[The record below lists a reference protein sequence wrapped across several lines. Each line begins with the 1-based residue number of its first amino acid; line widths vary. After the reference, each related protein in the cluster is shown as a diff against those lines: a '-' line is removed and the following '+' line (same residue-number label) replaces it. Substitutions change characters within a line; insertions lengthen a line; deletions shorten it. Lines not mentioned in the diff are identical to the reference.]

1 MATQTPSFS
10 QTMSDPNFKAY
21 VKEGVVSKLGGASSA
36 ANLATIAEV
45 GKMGLDVQKSYAM
58 SNLEKLQQGEIED
71 YMSKSP
77 TRVQEVVQETQALQG
92 IMGQLDQN
100 TLIPL
105 DEGQTME
112 EFDAKYSGVQ
122 AEHAKRLDYLK
133 RASEQ
138 GVMTSEMF
146 AERVIKNTREAV
158 AKNPGLAKELMS
170 SSQNVLELSGIQ
182 GRIAQDTKLATLQA
196 NQAAKLYSDVT
207 EEMKQRNIVPPL
219 LPSGELDLG
228 KAQSIINTKRAEQ
241 SAYDT
246 NLLAN
251 NQAKLTDE
259 AEVRGLVNS
268 GLVAGVFNHGIDKL
282 EQNLSN
288 LFADNTIDI
297 SKKIELANTLV
308 VNAEQELSSSFI
320 GKHMDVPAVKDGFST
335 FNRQA
340 TLLFNSIKDAKDG
353 TTAAKALSNAK
364 TMKQDEQTLNL
375 LKKVDVASFNFISE
389 ASLKLGPAIFDTA
402 EGTRLKMDIISLTND
417 LLKGMP
423 LTGEEFKKDSSIK
436 DGSSKI
442 ATTLKVAAEAAA
454 EKKPDSVSAFNKI
467 FNTTVSSIF
476 DSKATP
482 TAMDAFTRMEEVNT
496 ILKDPKLSE
505 AWVNLD
511 EDTRSKI
518 SSMVDNYNDQ
528 LAVSFANYIKDHPSE
543 NIKLNML
550 PDGTLSATGGSTTFN
565 RDLLGR
571 VNSGLKAYANLQG
584 TTTDKVRDEFFV
596 NYYGD
601 AFADQAT
608 FLESRGAKNNITN
621 VADSTTNRVKEFA
634 SLEEG
639 VQYSQQKVLDIYKT
653 NKRSVASIV
662 NVLRPEDSRTNSFY
676 MPQADYVKQIAKTMG
691 VGEREI
697 LDLSKPYT
705 MASLLSAV
713 AQAEG
718 KNLSVG
724 RISDA
729 LTKPPLPASSQ
740 AYYNATRQ
748 AGEQRQQI
756 YNGIAQFFRPVST
769 LVDKGLATVGG
780 VVVDLATMPA
790 QVAWDMDH
798 YKKTG
803 ELKHKYETQGLT
815 PNINKLVTQV
825 IAPIESGSRQ
835 IDPKTNQIIESPKGA
850 LGITQVMPKTGRN
863 PGYGV
868 TPLPANATEA
878 EYIKFSEGYFGAMLK
893 LFKNDTSKALAAYN
907 AGPGAVQDAVDLAG
921 PAWLVALPRE
931 TKDYVLKARLR
942 EANLLGER

>member
-1 MATQTPSFS
+1 MATQTPKFS
-10 QTMSDPNFKAY
+10 ETMSDPSFKAY

-58 SNLEKLQQGEIED
+58 SNLEKLQKGEIED
-71 YMSKSP
+71 YLSKSP
-77 TRVQEVVQETQALQG
+77 TRAAEVAQEVTALEG
-92 IMGQLDQN
+92 VMGQLDQN

-112 EFDAKYSGVQ
+112 AFDAKYSGVQ

-133 RASEQ
+133 KASEQ
-138 GVMTSEMF
+138 GVMTPEMF

-158 AKNPGLAKELMS
+158 AKNPGLARELMS
-170 SSQNVLELSGIQ
+170 SSQTVLELSGIQ
-182 GRIAQDTKLATLQA
+182 GRIQQDTNLAAQQA
-196 NQAAKLYSDVT
+196 KAIAKEYADISS
-207 EEMKQRNIVPPL
+207 EMDKRNIVPPQ
-219 LPSGELDLG
+219 LPSGELDL
-228 KAQSIINTKRAEQ
+228 AQARVLINKNRASQ

-246 NLLAN
+246 NLLAS

-259 AEVRGLVNS
+259 NEIRQLTKS
-268 GLVAGVFNHGIDKL
+268 GVVADIFNYGINKL
-282 EQNLSN
+282 EQNLTT
-288 LFADNTIDI
+288 LFNDNTIDI
-297 SKKIELANTLV
+297 TKKVETAQRMVLD
-308 VNAEQELSSSFI
+308 AEQELSGSFI
-320 GKHMDVPAVKDGFST
+320 GKHMDVPVVKDGFTS
-335 FNRQA
+335 FSRQA
-340 TLLFNSIKDAKDG
+340 NLLFGAVRDAKDG
-353 TTAAKALSNAK
+353 TTASKALANTK
-364 TMKQDEQTLNL
+364 TIKQDQQTIDL
-375 LKKVDVASFNFISE
+375 LSKVDVASFNFISE
-389 ASLKLGPAIFDTA
+389 AALKLGPAIFDTP
-402 EGTRLKMDIISLTND
+402 EGTRLKMDIITLSNNII
-417 LLKGMP
+417 KGMP
-423 LTGEEFKKDSSIK
+423 LTGEEFKKDPSIK

-442 ATTLKVAAEAAA
+442 ATTLKAAA
-454 EKKPDSVSAFNKI
+454 TTVVEKKPDSVSPLNKI
-467 FNTTVSSIF
+467 FGATISSIF

-482 TAMDAFTRMEEVNT
+482 TAMDAFTRMDEVNS
-496 ILKDPKLSE
+496 ILKDPKLAE
-505 AWVNLD
+505 AWKDLD
-511 EDTRSKI
+511 EDTRSKV

-528 LAVSFANYIKDHPSE
+528 LAMSFANYIKDHPTE
-543 NIKLNML
+543 NIKLSML
-550 PDGTLSATGGSTTFN
+550 PDGTLAATGGSTTFN

-584 TTTDKVRDEFFV
+584 TTTDKVRDEFYV

-608 FLESRGAKNNITN
+608 FLETRGAKNNITN
-621 VADSTTNRVKEFA
+621 VVDSTTKRTKEFA

-662 NVLRPEDSRTNSFY
+662 NVLRPEDARVNSFY
-676 MPQADYVKQIAKTMG
+676 MPQSDYVKQVAKTMG

-697 LDLSKPYT
+697 LDLSKPYN
-705 MASLLSAV
+705 MASFLSAV
-713 AQAEG
+713 AQVEG
-718 KNLSVG
+718 KSLSVG
-724 RISDA
+724 RIADA
-729 LTKPPLPASSQ
+729 MSKPPLPASSQ

-769 LVDKGLATVGG
+769 LIDKGYATVGG
-780 VVVDLATMPA
+780 VVVDLATMPS
-790 QVAWDMDH
+790 QIAWDMDH

-815 PNINKLVTQV
+815 PNISKLVTQV

-835 IDPKTNQIIESPKGA
+835 IDPKTNKIIESPAGA
-850 LGITQVMPKTGRN
+850 KGITQVMPKTGRN

-868 TPLPANATEA
+868 APLPENATEG
-878 EYIKFSEGYFGAMLK
+878 EYIKFSENYFGAMLK

-921 PAWLVALPRE
+921 PAWLVALPTE